1 MGTGVSV
8 ITEPWEDLL
17 IEELKASAF
26 LLKGKTPVGQ
36 KNVKTRGKV

>member
-1 MGTGVSV
+1 MGNGVSV

-17 IEELKASAF
+17 IEELKASAS

-36 KNVKTRGKV
+36 KNVKTKEKI